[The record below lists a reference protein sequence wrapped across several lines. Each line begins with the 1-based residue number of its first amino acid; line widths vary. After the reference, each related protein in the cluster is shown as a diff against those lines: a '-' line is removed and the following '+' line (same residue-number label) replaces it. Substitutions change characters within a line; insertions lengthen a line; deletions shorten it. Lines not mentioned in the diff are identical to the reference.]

1 MENSYKYFEN
11 KECKY
16 YPCHKGK
23 QNINCIFCYCP
34 LYEHEKCPG
43 NARYINT
50 EGKIIKDCTECT
62 FPHEAK
68 NYEMIMEFLA

>member
-23 QNINCIFCYCP
+23 QNINCMFCYCP
-34 LYEHEKCPG
+34 FYEHEKCPG
-43 NARYINT
+43 NAGYIET
-50 EGKIIKDCTECT
+50 EGKTIWLPGDSKLMATKVGGL
-62 FPHEAK
+62 P
-68 NYEMIMEFLA
+68 LWLSW